1 MSGQSVEIWPDQLH
15 QQTSPRAKILGKQKR
30 IVVGSSTS
38 PDTAPSSNGGDG
50 LTASHH
56 HPRHRSPVK
65 YGGNAYASP
74 ESPLSKMELA
84 WTATPHTLHHHPPH
98 QPFHIPPQERLL
110 PIGPKPNKEQYPV
123 FNALV
128 DRVREALSLPADD
141 STDKTDS
148 SRSEQEPTP
157 TPQPRPQDLTKKLS
171 SEGTRSRG
179 ASPRRLARQAA
190 QLGSPPHHHMPR
202 RPLSTDC
209 GSCGSG
215 GSAGGWWEDGTR
227 QAHAAPARAET
238 ALCYRCAECGLA
250 VEQYSDEELGLC
262 VIALATFV
270 HREPAAAAAVLPAL
284 LHAVSRV
291 VQLGNYSW
299 QAETNTRLP
308 GSAVFV
314 AHQFLRCVLH
324 QLAPNNVFLQIFL
337 QRTPEK
343 QRLMFF
349 KSIAQAFVDFN
360 ELYPCGPLQLV
371 VEHLNSK
378 KTLPIDQ
385 ITIIAGNIAM
395 YLECLAP
402 EALGP
407 PSACAPLLQQLDA
420 LLRAT
425 ALQLQQ
431 LDDVLPLLRAAIAIL
446 KLPAAAMHKSI
457 LEPISKI
464 ISYGIQNF
472 VVKLSV
478 ISELSVVCVRAFSR
492 DRDKLLVC
500 RVLVYELVQALR
512 TKTTVPDDN
521 LFILIQYVLQGHG
534 CTLLLPPQL
543 NTGDLLTAGPSGSE
557 AKELGSGAV
566 DCMRPHLPDMIE
578 LLQDPHLLNK
588 IKGSVSKSIV
598 NRNLICLNE
607 DTLGS
612 IVKGGIAQYVAMEL
626 ALEHGRGRQDR
637 PAHRHM
643 PWLTA
648 LMPGS
653 REVCECVGR
662 VRLVSWLVMG
672 ALCNARGSLPLHQPV
687 PQDASCHITDHIQTI
702 MSSYVEQSKPT
713 AQRMNALFHAFI
725 LCQLWTLYLEELANS
740 STPSSEPHNTT
751 VCILLEFWCKLVPS
765 ILQVTVQ
772 SKLLAE
778 TVNLHF
784 LSLLESLLECNS
796 TVLNKL
802 LPLWMPILHSPLFNM
817 PRHVAQRLDVCR
829 EVKPEA
835 VRTYSSVASASTIV
849 CSGGVTSGPAARAHR
864 RLHRLLAKMA
874 QLELQPHTFYLI

>member
-1 MSGQSVEIWPDQLH
+1 
-15 QQTSPRAKILGKQKR
+15 
-30 IVVGSSTS
+30 
-38 PDTAPSSNGGDG
+38 
-50 LTASHH
+50 
-56 HPRHRSPVK
+56 
-65 YGGNAYASP
+65 
-74 ESPLSKMELA
+74 
-84 WTATPHTLHHHPPH
+84 
-98 QPFHIPPQERLL
+98 
-110 PIGPKPNKEQYPV
+110 
-123 FNALV
+123 
-128 DRVREALSLPADD
+128 
-141 STDKTDS
+141 
-148 SRSEQEPTP
+148 
-157 TPQPRPQDLTKKLS
+157 
-171 SEGTRSRG
+171 
-179 ASPRRLARQAA
+179 
-190 QLGSPPHHHMPR
+190 MPR
-202 RPLSTDC
+202 RPLSTDSGCEGGDAGDC

-215 GSAGGWWEDGTR
+215 GSGGWWDDGSR
-227 QAHAAPARAET
+227 AAHAAAARAET
-238 ALCYRCAECGLA
+238 ALCYRCAECGIA

-420 LLRAT
+420 LLRST

-431 LDDVLPLLRAAIAIL
+431 LDDVLPLLRCAIAILKLPAAAMHKSTKHMMSCPACPNNSTQEDLMKATDNALSWRSFGLTLCSTALQLQQLDDVLPLLRCAIAIL

-543 NTGDLLTAGPSGSE
+543 NTGDLLTAGPSGAE
-557 AKELGSGAV
+557 ARELGGGAV
-566 DCMRPHLPDMIE
+566 DCMRPHLADMLELLQDPHLLNKIKRELGGGAVDCMRPHLADMLELLQDPHLLNKIKLSLADMLE

-648 LMPGS
+648 SIPGS
-653 REVCECVGR
+653 RELCECVGR
-662 VRLVSWLVMG
+662 ARLVSWLVMG

-687 PQDASCHITDHIQTI
+687 PQDASCHITDHIQCLSWLAMGALCNARGSLPLHQPVPQDASCHITDHIQTI
-702 MSSYVEQSKPT
+702 MASYVEQSKPT

-765 ILQVTVQ
+765 ILQVTVT

-784 LSLLESLLECNS
+784 LSILESLLECNS

-802 LPLWMPILHSPLFNM
+802 LPLWTPILHSPLFNM

-835 VRTYSSVASASTIV
+835 VRTYSSVASSTTV
-849 CSGGVTSGPAARAHR
+849 ACSGGVTSGPAARAHR